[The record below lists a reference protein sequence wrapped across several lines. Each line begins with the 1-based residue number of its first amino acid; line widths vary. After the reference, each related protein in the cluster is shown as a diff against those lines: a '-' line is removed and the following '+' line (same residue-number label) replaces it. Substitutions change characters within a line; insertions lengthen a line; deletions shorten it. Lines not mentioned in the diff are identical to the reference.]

1 MLTRPE
7 PAWQALKATQASHAI
22 VHEAFYTENRGR
34 LISEWLQSH
43 GAQELAVFGTD
54 RIFRIR

>member
-1 MLTRPE
+1 MAGRVPDFELEGANTN
-7 PAWQALKATQASHAI
+7 AVAI

-34 LISEWLQSH
+34 RISEWLQAH
-43 GAQELAVFGTD
+43 GTQELAVFGTD